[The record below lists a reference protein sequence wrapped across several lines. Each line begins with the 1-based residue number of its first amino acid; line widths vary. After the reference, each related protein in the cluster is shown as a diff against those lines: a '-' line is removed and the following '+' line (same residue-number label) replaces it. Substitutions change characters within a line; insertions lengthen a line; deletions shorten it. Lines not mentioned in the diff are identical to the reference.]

1 MPTDRQRTACQ
12 RTPDFLLELAHAFP
26 FSQFRMIWDLHC
38 HLSGVPGRTPAERIE
53 QLIAFADRMGIE
65 RICIFMGLDWSYDPS
80 PEDMRKQN
88 DDVLEALRACTATC
102 RACPDV
108 LRPNGSS
115 SLSPLP
121 IAWGSNAS
129 ASSWAWIGPTIRPPD
144 RKSV

>member
-88 DDVLEALRACTATC
+88 DDVLEALRAWSH
-102 RACPDV
+102 RAFGFVYLNPSHV
-108 LRPNGSS
+108 EA
-115 SLSPLP
+115 SLDMAG
-121 IAWGSNAS
+121 IE
-129 ASSWAWIGPTIRPPD
+129 
-144 RKSV
+144 VH